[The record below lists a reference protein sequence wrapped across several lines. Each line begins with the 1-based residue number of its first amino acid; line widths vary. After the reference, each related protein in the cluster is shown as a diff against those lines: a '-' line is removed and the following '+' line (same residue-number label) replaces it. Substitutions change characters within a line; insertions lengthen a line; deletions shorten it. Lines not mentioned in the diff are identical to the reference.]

1 MRIVL
6 LRVLTV
12 VVSLTSVATVLGLQ
26 ESATY
31 AEEYE
36 LYQKAEAETD
46 VAKQQRL
53 LIQFVE
59 TYNESVLDPN
69 ISYLYGLSYAAAR
82 ERLQWQQL
90 ANLAENYLRY
100 RSDDL
105 AATQAA
111 TEAYQNL
118 GNSRKL
124 VDFGAKLYADSPN
137 ANTAYFVA
145 KAYQSLNDQAN
156 FLKWEKRTVQHDP
169 NNLQVLVELSNTY
182 WRSNDF
188 PNTDLYARKALQATE
203 NARKP
208 ESQSEQEWNSQLNR
222 TRGFCYR
229 AIAEAAYVGK
239 NTNKARDNFETSIRY
254 HAHNDFAHYRL
265 GLIYWGKRRNEEAIE
280 SLAKAVA
287 LNGTNLMKAK
297 YELDRLY
304 VSLYGSTDGL
314 RTILQRAR
322 VEMGSH

>member
-1 MRIVL
+1 MRVVPLKVL
-6 LRVLTV
+6 IV
-12 VVSLTSVATVLGLQ
+12 VVSLTSVATLLGLQ
-26 ESATY
+26 ESETY

-46 VAKQQRL
+46 ITKQRAL
-53 LIQFVE
+53 LIQFLE
-59 TYNESVLDPN
+59 TYEESVLDPN
-69 ISYLYGLSYAAAR
+69 VSYLYRRSYAPVR
-82 ERLQWQQL
+82 ERRQWQQL
-90 ANLAENYLRY
+90 ANLAESYLRL
-100 RSDDL
+100 RPDDS

-124 VDFGAKLYADSPN
+124 VEFGAKLYADSPN

-156 FLKWEKRTVQHDP
+156 FRTWGKRTIQHDP
-169 NNLQVLVELSNTY
+169 NNLQVLVELSNSY
-182 WRSNDF
+182 WNASDF
-188 PNTDLYARKALQATE
+188 PNTDLYAQKALQAAE
-203 NARKP
+203 KASKP
-208 ESQSEQEWNSQLNR
+208 ESQSEDEWNAQLNR
-222 TRGFCYR
+222 ARGFCYR

-239 NTNKARDNFETSIRY
+239 NTNKAQENFETSIRY
-254 HAHNDFAHYRL
+254 HARNDFAHYRL
-265 GLIYWGKRRNEEAIE
+265 GLIYWGKRRNDEAVQ

-304 VSLYGSTDGL
+304 VSLHGNTEGL

-322 VEMGSH
+322 VEMGSN